1 MSTRSYIG
9 RLTEDKQVFFVY
21 CHFDGY
27 PSGVGR
33 ILREHYYR
41 PEDVFNLLSFGNISS
56 LATIIEDT
64 IFYGR
69 DRKEPNQEQTQT
81 TYDEYLPSSG
91 SEDSGVVYK
100 YLFDEYTEEW
110 SCYNM
115 QGDLVEIPTDDIDII
130 RYVL

>member
-33 ILREHYYR
+33 ILREYYYR
-41 PEDVFNLLSFGNISS
+41 PEDVSNLLSFGNISS
-56 LATIIEDT
+56 LATVIEDT

-69 DRKEPNQEQTQT
+69 DRKEPNQEQIQE
-81 TYDEYLPSSG
+81 TYDEFLPSIDF
-91 SEDSGVVYK
+91 EDSGVAYR

-115 QGDLVEIPTDDIDII
+115 QGDLVEIPTDDLDII
-130 RYVL
+130 R

>member
-27 PSGVGR
+27 HFGVGR

-41 PEDVFNLLSFGNISS
+41 PEDVSNLLSFGNISS
-56 LATIIEDT
+56 LATVIEDT

-69 DRKEPNQEQTQT
+69 DRKEPNQEQIQE
-81 TYDEYLPSSG
+81 TYDEFLPSIG
-91 SEDSGVVYK
+91 SEDSGVAYK

-115 QGDLVEIPTDDIDII
+115 QGDLVEIPTDDLDII
-130 RYVL
+130 R

>member
-9 RLTEDKQVFFVY
+9 ILKEDKTVFCVY
-21 CHFDGY
+21 CHHDGY

-33 ILREHYYR
+33 VLREYYYR
-41 PEDVFNLLSFGNISS
+41 PEDVTILLSFGNMSS
-56 LATIIEDT
+56 LAPTIEDT

-69 DRKEPNQEQTQT
+69 DRGETDQMLTET
-81 TYDEYLPSSG
+81 TYDEFRSDDIS
-91 SEDSGVVYK
+91 YK

-115 QGDLVEIPTDDIDII
+115 QGDLVEIPTDDLDII
-130 RYVL
+130 R